1 MLVHTFK
8 NQPIDS
14 NCYVIYDEHYK
25 SCIIIDPGTNG
36 STEIIEFI
44 DSKKLIVDYV
54 ILTHEHFDHIWGV
67 NALVEF
73 ANPIIIA
80 SQYCANMVKDP
91 KKNLSLFYDQVG
103 FIISKEI
110 KSIERLQESIT
121 FGKHAVKF
129 IYTPGHSEGSIS
141 VNINQSLFSGD
152 LMISGLKTITKL
164 PTGNKKKLLN
174 SLELIKKK
182 FSNKNIIVYPGHGD
196 NFLLDDVHLNSFL

>member
-1 MLVHTFK
+1 MQVHTFK

-14 NCYVIYDEHYK
+14 NCYVIYEEDYK

-36 STEIIEFI
+36 SKEVIEFI
-44 DSKKLIVDYV
+44 NSKKLIADYV

-67 NALVEF
+67 NALLEF
-73 ANPIIIA
+73 ANPIIIT
-80 SQYCANMVKDP
+80 SQYCANMVKDE

-103 FIISKEI
+103 FVISKEI
-110 KSIERLQESIT
+110 KSIECLQESLT
-121 FGKHAVKF
+121 WQKHIVEF
-129 IYTPGHSEGSIS
+129 IYTPGHSESSIS
-141 VNINQSLFSGD
+141 VQINQNLFSGD
-152 LMISGLKTITKL
+152 LMVKGLKTITKL
-164 PTGNKKKLLN
+164 PTGNKNKLLS